1 MRTSLCFL
9 AAASALTGCAATT
22 SAVHVPE
29 TTLGKVVVYRNGV
42 AYFERSARVEG
53 DTLHLSVPTD
63 KVDDFLK
70 SLTVVDARTNQPAP
84 ISYPA
89 NLPSSGGDLVDMQI
103 KLPGPGP
110 HDLRLTYVTEAPAW
124 KPSYRLVLE
133 PDRKVKFQAWAIV
146 DNTSGEDWKGVKLG
160 VGASS
165 ALSFRFDLWSV
176 RMVQRETLEADG
188 LFAQAPPTGGATHGG
203 RPMEKK
209 VLADL
214 NESTLNAVIAQ
225 AAPPPPPAAMLSGG
239 FGGGKAV
246 RDNKPRPG
254 PSPAKPADM
263 GGSLKDAEV
272 AQQQA
277 VSQEIIN
284 LARRINSSRNQ
295 VVIEG
300 YADRNDTDKQGAS
313 LDRAN
318 RVREQLLRQGVA
330 PDKVVAVGRG
340 EAQGKQGGV
349 RFLEAPP
356 ASEASDEESEDKTK
370 TKAQSGEQAA
380 SEPIGTSHFES
391 GSSMTV
397 ERGSSAMVSIF
408 QGSTEGEV
416 VYLYDNESVRG
427 NASFPFRSVR
437 LRNPTDSAL
446 ESGPVTV
453 FGEGRFIGEGL
464 SEPIPPKAIAFIP
477 FALDR
482 QIVVEKKSDDR
493 DEISRILSVQRGV
506 FSTEVQRKRRTV
518 LSLSNRLPE
527 KAVVY
532 IRHTVP
538 QNFKLTKGPVVSE
551 KLGDASLF
559 RVEIDAGSSSEVTIE
574 EATPVLRSVDLRSA
588 EGMSLVKLYLSSA
601 ALEGPIKDKVAEL
614 IKLQQDIG
622 TIEQQIGT
630 VREQMGEFRQRMD
643 ELHAQLVTLR
653 AVKNPQGNL
662 MQHLEKKL
670 QEVSD
675 KMSKGTIEL
684 VSLQEKLMVTR
695 IRFQDGVAELSL
707 EKKDEKKDEKKG
719 LGCMYIP
726 YMRRA
731 SPAPRRA
738 TLRPWLL
745 RSSSWRS
752 SFAPPPQ
759 SPSRPSRGPSNGP
772 VWPFFPAPPGPSRGW
787 RGALA
792 R

>member
-1 MRTSLCFL
+1 MRTSLIFL
-9 AAASALTGCAATT
+9 AASAALTGCAST
-22 SAVHVPE
+22 SSFVHVPE

-42 AYFERSARVEG
+42 AYFERTARVEG
-53 DTLHLSVPTD
+53 DTLHLTVPAD

-89 NLPSSGGDLVDMQI
+89 SLPSATGELIDMQI
-103 KLPGPGP
+103 KLQGPGP

-133 PDRKVKFQAWAIV
+133 PEKQVKFQAWAIV

-176 RMVQRETLEADG
+176 RLVQRETLEADS

-203 RPMEKK
+203 RPVEKK

-214 NESTLNAVIAQ
+214 NESLLNAVTQ
-225 AAPPPPPAAMLSGG
+225 PPSPPAAPSSGAMA
-239 FGGGKAV
+239 K
-246 RDNKPRPG
+246 RDMADKSKPKTAANR
-254 PSPAKPADM
+254 PAKPADQARS
-263 GGSLKDAEV
+263 GGGGGRFTAGLPASETDGDGLAG
-272 AQQQA
+272 QQQA
-277 VSQEIIN
+277 ANQELTN

-295 VVIEG
+295 VIIEG
-300 YADRNDTDKQGAS
+300 FADRNDGDKQNAS
-313 LDRAN
+313 LARAN

-340 EAQGKQGGV
+340 EAAGKQGGV
-349 RFLEAPP
+349 RFVEAPIAP
-356 ASEASDEESEDKTK
+356 ANLRDEEKEKGE
-370 TKAQSGEQAA
+370 AQKPGGEPPS

-391 GSSMTV
+391 GSTMTV
-397 ERGSSAMVSIF
+397 ERGAAAMVSIY
-408 QGSTEGEV
+408 QGNTEGEV
-416 VYLYDNESVRG
+416 VYLYDNESPRG

-464 SEPIPPKAIAFIP
+464 SEPIPPRAIAFIP

-493 DEISRILSVQRGV
+493 DEISRILSAQRGV
-506 FSTEVQRKRRTV
+506 FSTEVQRTRRTV
-518 LSLSNRLPE
+518 LTLTNRLPE

-538 QNFKLTKGPVVSE
+538 SGYKLTKGPVVAE
-551 KLGDASLF
+551 KLGEASLF
-559 RVEIDAGSSSEVTIE
+559 RVELPAGGASDVTIE
-574 EATPVLRSVDLRSA
+574 EATPVLRTADLRSS
-588 EGMSLVKLYLSSA
+588 EGMSMVKLYLSSA
-601 ALEGPIKDKVAEL
+601 ALEGPIKQRVGEL
-614 IKLQQDIG
+614 IRLQQDIG
-622 TIEQQIGT
+622 TLEQQIGT
-630 VREQMGEFRQRMD
+630 VREQMGEYRQRMD

-670 QEVSD
+670 QEVSE
-675 KMSKGTIEL
+675 KMSKATIDL

-695 IRFQDGVAELSL
+695 IRFQDGVADLSL
-707 EKKDEKKDEKKG
+707 EKKDEKKDEKKEEKKG
-719 LGCMYIP
+719 
-726 YMRRA
+726 
-731 SPAPRRA
+731 
-738 TLRPWLL
+738 
-745 RSSSWRS
+745 
-752 SFAPPPQ
+752 
-759 SPSRPSRGPSNGP
+759 
-772 VWPFFPAPPGPSRGW
+772 
-787 RGALA
+787 
-792 R
+792 